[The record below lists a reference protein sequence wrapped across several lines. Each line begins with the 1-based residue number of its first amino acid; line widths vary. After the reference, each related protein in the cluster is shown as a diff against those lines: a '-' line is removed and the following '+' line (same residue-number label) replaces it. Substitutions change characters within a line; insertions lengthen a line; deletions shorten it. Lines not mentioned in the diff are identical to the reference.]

1 MNPSPENFALLLG
14 LSFFFGLAFEEYFGP
29 AGEKIPGGVRTFP
42 LLALTGAMLYL
53 LDPAH
58 AITFSV
64 GLLVLG
70 AWLFA
75 YYRSCLAQ
83 DTSPDRTKAGLVV
96 LISNVLAYLLGPTV
110 LAGAHWLAVGI
121 TVSAVLLL
129 HARDPLHELARTI
142 PAHEITTLGKFLVL
156 IGVILPIVPDRPMTS
171 LTTITPYQVCL
182 AVVVVSA
189 LSYGSY
195 LAQRLLSPERGV
207 LLTAVLGGLY
217 SSTATTVA
225 LARRMHEDPD
235 ARGEFQ
241 SGVIL
246 ATALMYM
253 RLTILFV
260 VFNLSLARE
269 LAASLLVLFLIGLGL
284 AGLWF
289 WHASRATARPHTAL
303 PLNPLE
309 LGAALLFATM
319 FVVISMASSW
329 IKREFGHTGLYWL
342 ASIVGLT
349 DIDPFVLS
357 LAQGS
362 VEGLPLTTVMV
373 AVLIAASSNNLLK
386 ACYAVVFA
394 GWRMSLPIVG
404 AMGLLAALGFGFA
417 VLGARAFHV

>member
-1 MNPSPENFALLLG
+1 MSVNASPENFALLLG

-29 AGEKIPGGVRTFP
+29 TSEKIPGGVRTFP

-53 LDPAH
+53 LEPAH
-58 AITFSV
+58 AIAFSA
-64 GLLVLG
+64 GLLALG

-75 YYRSCLAQ
+75 YYRSCLGET
-83 DTSPDRTKAGLVV
+83 TSPESTKVGLAA
-96 LISNVLAYLLGPTV
+96 LISNFLVYLLGPIV
-110 LAGAHWLAVGI
+110 LLEAHWLAVGI

-156 IGVILPIVPDRPMTS
+156 IGVILPLLPDRPMMS
-171 LTTITPYQVCL
+171 LTTITPYQVWL
-182 AVVVVSA
+182 AVVVVST

-225 LARRMHEDPD
+225 LARRMRDDSD
-235 ARGEFQ
+235 ARGELQ

-246 ATALMYM
+246 ATALMYL
-253 RLTILFV
+253 RLTILFA
-260 VFNLSLARE
+260 VFNLSLARG

-289 WHASRATARPHTAL
+289 WYASPATSRPHAAL

-319 FVVISMASSW
+319 FVVLSLTSSW
-329 IKREFGHTGLYWL
+329 VKREFGQTGVYWL
-342 ASIVGLT
+342 ASMVGLT

-357 LAQGS
+357 LAQGG
-362 VEGLPLTTVMV
+362 VEGLPLKTVMV

-394 GWRMSLPIVG
+394 GWQVSLPIV
-404 AMGLLAALGFGFA
+404 AALGLLAALGFGFA
-417 VLGARAFHV
+417 VLRS

>member
-1 MNPSPENFALLLG
+1 MSANPSPENFALLLG

-29 AGEKIPGGVRTFP
+29 VSNKVPGGVRTFP

-58 AITFSV
+58 AIAFSA
-64 GLLVLG
+64 GLLGLG

-75 YYRSCLAQ
+75 YYRSCLAET
-83 DTSPDRTKAGLVV
+83 TSPDSTKAGLVAP
-96 LISNVLAYLLGPTV
+96 ISNVLAYLLGPVV
-110 LAGAHWLAVGI
+110 LAEAHWLAVGI
-121 TVSAVLLL
+121 TVSAVLFL
-129 HARDPLHELARTI
+129 HARDPLHELARKI
-142 PAHEITTLGKFLVL
+142 PAHEITSLGKFLVL
-156 IGVILPIVPDRPMTS
+156 IGVILPILPDHPLTS
-171 LTTITPYQVCL
+171 FTTITPYQVWL
-182 AVVVVSA
+182 AVVVVST

-225 LARRMHEDPD
+225 LARRMRDDPE

-241 SGVIL
+241 AGVIL
-246 ATALMYM
+246 ASACMFL
-253 RLTILFV
+253 RLLILFA
-260 VFNLSLARE
+260 VFNLSLARG
-269 LAASLLVLFLIGLGL
+269 LVASLLMLFFVGLGV

-289 WHASRATARPHTAL
+289 WYAPPATSRPHAAL
-303 PLNPLE
+303 SLNPLE

-319 FVVISMASSW
+319 FVVLSLASSW
-329 IKREFGHTGLYWL
+329 IKRGFGQTGLYWL

-357 LAQGS
+357 LAQGG
-362 VEGLPLTTVMV
+362 VEDLPLHAIMV

-386 ACYAVVFA
+386 ACYAVAFA
-394 GWRMSLPIVG
+394 GWQASLPIVG
-404 AMGLLAALGFGFA
+404 ALGLLAALGFGFA
-417 VLGARAFHV
+417 VL